1 MWQSPQS
8 TCSGRRRG
16 LRESG
21 ESAQLMNVATP
32 KSMRSSRGQSLV
44 ETALMLPVL
53 VLLVLNVVNLA
64 YFFLVTTNLTA
75 AARTAAL
82 TSIEGSYS
90 PFALQEASSGPSGST
105 VTTTPGT
112 VAYTAYQ
119 DLTGAVWNPTNSANT
134 IQVCTQVNTNSTTN
148 SGVNG
153 TGAAQ
158 VSNCMAC
165 TSSGCTAA
173 NGYAGSPAP
182 SADPEA
188 PNFVLNQVDITYCFR
203 TLVPGAIF
211 NVPLQASAIC
221 RTGSVCGSGFCE
233 FTRRARMRSMGP

>member
-1 MWQSPQS
+1 MNAD
-8 TCSGRRRG
+8 
-16 LRESG
+16 RE
-21 ESAQLMNVATP
+21 N
-32 KSMRSSRGQSLV
+32 SMRNSRGQSLV
-44 ETALMLPVL
+44 ETALMMPLL

-75 AARTAAL
+75 AARSAAL
-82 TSIEGSYS
+82 DSIEGSYS
-90 PFALQEASSGPSGST
+90 PYALQEPSSGTGGPT
-105 VTTTPGT
+105 ITTTPGT

-119 DLTGAVWNPTNSANT
+119 DLTGAVWNPTNSLNS

-158 VSNCMAC
+158 KANCMAC
-165 TSSGCTAA
+165 TSSGCSAA
-173 NGYAGSPAP
+173 NAYAGSPAP
-182 SADPEA
+182 RSDPEA
-188 PNFVLNQVDITYCFR
+188 PDFVLNQVDITYCFK

-211 NVPLQASAIC
+211 NIPLQASAIC

>member
-1 MWQSPQS
+1 MKAKMSRKINS
-8 TCSGRRRG
+8 SG
-16 LRESG
+16 
-21 ESAQLMNVATP
+21 
-32 KSMRSSRGQSLV
+32 GQSLV
-44 ETALMLPVL
+44 ETALMLPML

-75 AARTAAL
+75 AARSAAL

-90 PFALQEASSGPSGST
+90 PYALQEPSSGPSGAT

-153 TGAAQ
+153 TGSAQ
-158 VSNCMAC
+158 KANCMAC
-165 TSSGCTAA
+165 TSSGCSAA
-173 NGYAGSPAP
+173 NSYLGNPAP
-182 SADPEA
+182 GADPEA
-188 PNFVLNQVDITYCFR
+188 PNFVLNQVDITYCFQ
-203 TLVPGAIF
+203 TLVPGTIF
-211 NVPLQASAIC
+211 NIPLQASAIC

-233 FTRRARMRSMGP
+233 FTRRASMRSMGP